1 MRNEEL
7 AARGWRRP
15 GGSAHLNR
23 GPGSLPGAGR
33 VGGQPPG
40 LSSGARAR
48 ERRAPGGLRRS
59 RKSLQKPEAGT
70 SIFDRTQVSLRTE
83 TGVQRKLLDCDFI
96 VLNAAKFEEM
106 KNYRLLN
113 WK

>member
-1 MRNEEL
+1 MSRMRNEEL

-40 LSSGARAR
+40 LISGARAP
-48 ERRAPGGLRRS
+48 ERRAPGALRRS

-70 SIFDRTQVSLRTE
+70 SIFDRTQVSLS
-83 TGVQRKLLDCDFI
+83 QRKLLDCDFI
-96 VLNAAKFEEM
+96 VLNAAKFEEK
-106 KNYRLLN
+106 KNHRLLN
-113 WK
+113 